1 MPGTV
6 FLEMLRQAGF
16 RRAEMAGQTGF
27 RSSPVTEGALFRAVK
42 PA

>member
-6 FLEMLRQAGF
+6 FLEMLKEAGF
-16 RRAEMAGQTGF
+16 RRVELAGTTGF

>member
-1 MPGTV
+1 V
-6 FLEMLRQAGF
+6 FLAMIKEAGF
-16 RRAEMAGQTGF
+16 VRAELVRMTGF